1 MAVRKSP
8 PVSSPA
14 AGEPAAEKPVSR
26 PRTRGVSRPP
36 VEAKPALPLSS
47 TDTTVAPEKPVEPVK
62 QVNVS
67 ATPESSE
74 PAKKRKRL
82 SKAFSRP
89 LDKILMKQAKPVRER
104 FTLLRGEYDQLVRIK
119 KQLADQGVEARK
131 SDLVRAA
138 LSLLSAKSDE
148 EIKALLEIMAY
159 GKTAEGY
166 GLEAPEVRS
175 QFTRESVLASDWYAA
190 RLDAKQR
197 GDEARVREA
206 IAADIEALSEHGPY
220 RKA

>member
-36 VEAKPALPLSS
+36 VEAKPALPPSS
-47 TDTTVAPEKPVEPVK
+47 TDTTVEPVKPVKQVK

-67 ATPESSE
+67 ATPESSV

-148 EIKALLEIMAY
+148 EIKALL
-159 GKTAEGY
+159 T
-166 GLEAPEVRS
+166 
-175 QFTRESVLASDWYAA
+175 VLPTL
-190 RLDAKQR
+190 R
-197 GDEARVREA
+197 
-206 IAADIEALSEHGPY
+206 
-220 RKA
+220 

>member
-36 VEAKPALPLSS
+36 VEAKPALPPSS
-47 TDTTVAPEKPVEPVK
+47 TDTTVEPVKSVKQVK

-67 ATPESSE
+67 ATPESSV

-148 EIKALLEIMAY
+148 EIKALL
-159 GKTAEGY
+159 T
-166 GLEAPEVRS
+166 
-175 QFTRESVLASDWYAA
+175 VLPTL
-190 RLDAKQR
+190 R
-197 GDEARVREA
+197 
-206 IAADIEALSEHGPY
+206 
-220 RKA
+220 